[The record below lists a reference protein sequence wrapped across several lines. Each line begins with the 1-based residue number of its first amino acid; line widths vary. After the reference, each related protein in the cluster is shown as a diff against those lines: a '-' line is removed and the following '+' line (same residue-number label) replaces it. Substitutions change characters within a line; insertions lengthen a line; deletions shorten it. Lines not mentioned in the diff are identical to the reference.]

1 MQITGKKPP
10 TSLDTYIKNIDAQKK
25 PKQSLGQSTPLTEK
39 EGDKVELSAEA
50 KQIQAASKLLKS
62 MPEIREE
69 KVATIRNQIE
79 TGTYQM
85 DAGKI
90 AAAMLTEALSDENT

>member
-1 MQITGKKPP
+1 MEITGKKIN
-10 TSLDTYIKNIDAQKK
+10 TSLDTYIKNIEAQRKL
-25 PKQSLGQSTPLTEK
+25 KQASHQPAPLTDK

-50 KQIQAASKLLKS
+50 KQIQAAGKLIES

-69 KVATIRNQIE
+69 KVAHIRNQLK
-79 TGTYQM
+79 TGAYQI

-90 AAAMLTEALSDENT
+90 AAAMLKEALSDENT